1 MLPENI
7 RTQKKYTSKCIR
19 FIRTTRSLE
28 NPEEYIDSQ
37 DFFSWERYFTRLLI
51 DQTEE
56 SYLKYKKTKLN
67 ETYLHE
73 KNKEMILKAIEGVVL

>member
-1 MLPENI
+1 MPESFEWI
-7 RTQKKYTSKCIR
+7 ILKSGLIDGKEVRTI
-19 FIRTTRSLE
+19 LE

-37 DFFSWERYFTRLLI
+37 NFFSWERYFTRLLI

-73 KNKEMILKAIEGVVL
+73 KNKEMILKAIEGVAL